1 MSLNERLPQERVVAV
16 MDGIVGVVRRGDQEL
31 GIEYVIVAVNDVVGR
46 HRVHVMDDDLV
57 IDLIAFDAEV
67 HTEISGDH
75 IVTSL
80 LPLSR
85 SVESLVQIT
94 IEPESGLPDFTAEP
108 EVGIPLFK
116 GVKPSEFG
124 ICPSLQST
132 HPRDLD
138 RHTTS

>member
-1 MSLNERLPQERVVAV
+1 
-16 MDGIVGVVRRGDQEL
+16 MDGIVGVVRRGDQKL
-31 GIEYVIVAVNDVVGR
+31 WIEYVVVAVNNVVCR

-57 IDLIAFDAEV
+57 IDLIPFDAEV

-85 SVESLVQIT
+85 SVESLVQVT

-108 EVGIPLFK
+108 EIGIPLFK

-124 ICPSLQST
+124 ICPNLQST

-138 RHTTS
+138 RYTTSWR